1 MCAPAPESSG
11 STTSTLAPL
20 VMADWAMLNWVASLP
35 SAFWMVKSEV
45 DSPAVVKACLRYG
58 ASNSTYRV
66 DETVSGRITAM
77 VPLPAEATDLRPA
90 IAVKELLRWLTEIGA
105 AGALLVAGATV
116 AGVEVVLLLLH
127 AAISSAAVVAA
138 TAVRPA
144 LADMEYNDVPRLL
157 DVAGFRR
164 DLDAA

>member
-1 MCAPAPESSG
+1 
-11 STTSTLAPL
+11 
-20 VMADWAMLNWVASLP
+20 
-35 SAFWMVKSEV
+35 
-45 DSPAVVKACLRYG
+45 
-58 ASNSTYRV
+58 
-66 DETVSGRITAM
+66 
-77 VPLPAEATDLRPA
+77 LRPA
-90 IAVKELLRWLTEIGA
+90 IAVKELLRSLTEIGA

>member
-35 SAFWMVKSEV
+35 SAFWMVKSE
-45 DSPAVVKACLRYG
+45 DDRPAAVTACLRYG

-66 DETVSGRITAM
+66 EETVSGRITAM

-90 IAVKELLRWLTEIGA
+90 IAVKELLRWLTEIGT
-105 AGALLVAGATV
+105 AGALLVSGANV

-144 LADMEYNDVPRLL
+144 LADTEYSFSMCQPR
-157 DVAGFRR
+157 
-164 DLDAA
+164 